1 MILMVVL
8 NVDIKVILLAAVVIY
23 VVAKVIK
30 LRQMKKFAATVRGSE
45 VSQAQNGVIITNF

>member
-1 MILMVVL
+1 MVVL
-8 NVDIKVILLAAVVIY
+8 NVDIKVILLAAVMIY

-30 LRQMKKFAATVRGSE
+30 LRQMRKFAATVRGSE